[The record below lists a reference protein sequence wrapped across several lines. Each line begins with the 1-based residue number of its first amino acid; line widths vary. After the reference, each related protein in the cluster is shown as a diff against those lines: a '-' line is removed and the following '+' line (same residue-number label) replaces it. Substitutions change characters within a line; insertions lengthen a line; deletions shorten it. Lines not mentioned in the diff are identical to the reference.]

1 MYDILELD
9 WTTRSI
15 TPGTL
20 TLRAERR
27 SARMSKIT
35 NDGLTRSGTECLIA
49 VPTWQQWASNW
60 VSFYGSNICIVSHHI
75 VRPTMIVVVVAM
87 CRGDMVDR
95 CDGAARPSVPGWRS
109 ATSFWRS
116 VTSLPTVSHIR
127 RCSTWSVASNSRFR
141 SHWPGNHGRTTNQCL
156 ADGRSRL
163 RYSVAS
169 VRPSICLSSVTYVLW
184 VNSVFYRKKLSEEA
198 HRNGLSG
205 IEWSRDRWRR
215 VTLISNALGLNISKT
230 VGAAI

>member
-1 MYDILELD
+1 MYEILELD

-60 VSFYGSNICIVSHHI
+60 VSFYGSNICIVSYHI

-156 ADGRSRL
+156 ADGRAYATVL
-163 RYSVAS
+163 RPS
-169 VRPSICLSSVTYVLW
+169 VRPSVCRL
-184 VNSVFYRKKLSEEA
+184 
-198 HRNGLSG
+198 
-205 IEWSRDRWRR
+205 
-215 VTLISNALGLNISKT
+215 
-230 VGAAI
+230 